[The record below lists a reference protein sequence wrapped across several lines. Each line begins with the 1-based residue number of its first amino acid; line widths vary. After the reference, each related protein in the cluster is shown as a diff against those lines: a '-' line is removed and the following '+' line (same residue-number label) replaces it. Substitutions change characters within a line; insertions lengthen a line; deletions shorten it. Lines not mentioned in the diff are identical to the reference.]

1 MAKHFGISYQ
11 GSKDRIA
18 LDIHKQLPSGKRFV
32 DLFGGGFAMS
42 HAALLIKGKYEKV
55 YYNELNPLLCDFIKK
70 ACSGYYN
77 YDNGFKPEWISRED
91 FERLKDKDGY
101 IRYIWSFGNNGKG
114 YLFGKDVEPIK
125 KQGHEYV
132 IFGKQIE
139 GLNLSVKGNERSRR
153 MALRKYS
160 EEHLKRMRK
169 DKHLLGEYK
178 KYKEIKESCKTNEL
192 AVEFTTW
199 LRGTGITAAEINKLT
214 NSQMASHYL
223 CIDLEGQP
231 AIPTV
236 EIFEMLKKSDK
247 IKDIPERILNIVD
260 KRYQL
265 QQLERL
271 QQLEQLERL
280 ERLERL
286 EINCGDYHNYKY
298 QSGDIVYLDPPY
310 ENTYGYNQDD
320 FDHKDFYDWCA
331 SRKYQVWFSSYKI
344 SDNRFRLVWAKR
356 LRGLAAGS
364 RSDVYNFECLYTN
377 K

>member
-1 MAKHFGISYQ
+1 MAKHFGILYQ

-55 YYNELNPLLCDFIKK
+55 YYNELNPLLCDLIKK

-91 FERLKDKDGY
+91 FARLKDKDGY
-101 IRYIWSFGNNGKG
+101 VRYIWSFGNNGKD
-114 YLFGKDVEPIK
+114 YMFGENFEPIK

-153 MALRKYS
+153 MALRKYTQ
-160 EEHLKRMRK
+160 ER
-169 DKHLLGEYK
+169 
-178 KYKEIKESCKTNEL
+178 I
-192 AVEFTTW
+192 
-199 LRGTGITAAEINKLT
+199 
-214 NSQMASHYL
+214 
-223 CIDLEGQP
+223 
-231 AIPTV
+231 
-236 EIFEMLKKSDK
+236 DK
-247 IKDIPERILNIVD
+247 IKRTGND
-260 KRYQL
+260 KQQLHWLEKL
-265 QQLERL
+265 QQMEQLERLERL
-271 QQLEQLERL
+271 QQLEQLEQL
-280 ERLERL
+280 ERLQSL

-310 ENTYGYNQDD
+310 ENTVSYDQDD

-344 SDNRFRLVWAKR
+344 SDNRFRLVWAKK
-356 LRGLAAGS
+356 LRGLFAGAK
-364 RSDVYNFECLYTN
+364 DVYNFECLYTN

>member
-1 MAKHFGISYQ
+1 MAKHFGIPYQ

-55 YYNELNPLLCDFIKK
+55 YYNELNPLLCELIKK

-77 YDNGFKPEWISRED
+77 YNNGFKPEWISRED

-101 IRYIWSFGNNGKG
+101 VRYIWSFGNNGKN
-114 YLFGKDVEPIK
+114 YMFGKDVEPIK

-153 MALRKYS
+153 MALRKYTQ
-160 EEHLKRMRK
+160 ER
-169 DKHLLGEYK
+169 
-178 KYKEIKESCKTNEL
+178 I
-192 AVEFTTW
+192 
-199 LRGTGITAAEINKLT
+199 
-214 NSQMASHYL
+214 
-223 CIDLEGQP
+223 
-231 AIPTV
+231 
-236 EIFEMLKKSDK
+236 DK
-247 IKDIPERILNIVD
+247 IKRTGND
-260 KRYQL
+260 KWR
-265 QQLERL
+265 
-271 QQLEQLERL
+271 LEQL

-310 ENTYGYNQDD
+310 ENTTGYNKND

-331 SRKYQVWFSSYKI
+331 SREYQVWFSSYKI

-356 LRGLAAGS
+356 LRGLAAGAK
-364 RSDVYNFECLYTN
+364 DVYNFECLYTN